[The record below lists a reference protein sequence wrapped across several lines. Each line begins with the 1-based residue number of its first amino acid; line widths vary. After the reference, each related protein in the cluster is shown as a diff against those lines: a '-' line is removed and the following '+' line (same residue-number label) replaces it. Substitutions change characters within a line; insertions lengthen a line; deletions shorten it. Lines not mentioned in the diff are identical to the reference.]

1 MKKIALS
8 SALAALIAI
17 PALGI
22 EVYSNEEKD
31 ASVSL
36 YGSLRGFVGGG
47 GEFPKINDGKAD
59 GSGKA
64 LIGFQNNSHFGIDS
78 KYGKLF
84 TKVEFGLNEAGFL
97 TAGSGPGLR
106 KVFGTYDFGA
116 GGKLT
121 FGKLDTPTIES
132 GFQSDFNNNDAGGN
146 GFGSVTTGSRKLQ
159 IQYAHSGA
167 TVAIIADEA
176 AAGNATNTAYFQS
189 YAANAKLN
197 AFPRIAVSYEGKI
210 GEKGKFKVAAT
221 YKYYGESAKVKVGG
235 AETETNLHAGHLFA
249 GAKIPFGEKAY
260 LSAIFNY
267 GINGHLYGE
276 QITGISQGGY
286 GFTDVTTLADGAF
299 VGGIGNGLYTSI
311 GNNGNP
317 TNTTNWYFTNAQRAG
332 LLLEGGAKI
341 NDTIS
346 IAAGAGYQ
354 ATFNGIGQR
363 GNAYNL
369 GLQAIHSY
377 KVYANLPINVAKGF
391 QVVPQIAFYDTV
403 FTGKHIADYHQA
415 ALVGLIRLK
424 YDF

>member
-8 SALAALIAI
+8 SALAALVAI

-47 GEFPKINDGKAD
+47 GELPQINDWRLD
-59 GSGKA
+59 GSSHT
-64 LIGFQNNSHFGIDS
+64 LMGFQNNSHFGIDS

-84 TKVEFGLNEAGFL
+84 TKVEFGLHETGFL
-97 TAGSGPGLR
+97 SAGYGPGLR

-132 GFQSDFNNNDAGGN
+132 GFQSDFNNNDAGGQ
-146 GFGSVTTGSRKLQ
+146 GFGSITTGSRKLQ

-176 AAGNATNTAYFQS
+176 AEGNATAATYIQG

-197 AFPRIAVSYEGKI
+197 VFPRIAASYEGKI

-221 YKYYGESAKVKVGG
+221 YKYYGNNPVNVYA
-235 AETETNLHAGHLFA
+235 TEPYTPNANANAHAGHLFA

-260 LSAIFNY
+260 LSAIFHY
-267 GINGHLYGE
+267 GINGHLYAE
-276 QITGISQGGY
+276 QQTSYSVGKYGY
-286 GFTDVTTLADGAF
+286 ENLNSTA
-299 VGGIGNGLYTSI
+299 GL
-311 GNNGNP
+311 
-317 TNTTNWYFTNAQRAG
+317 NAQRTG

-346 IAAGAGYQ
+346 VVAGAGYQ
-354 ATFNGIGQR
+354 ATFNGINQR
-363 GNAYNL
+363 GHLSNHNGA
-369 GLQAIHSY
+369 QAIHSY
-377 KVYANLPINVAKGF
+377 KIYANLPISVAKGF
-391 QVVPQIAFYDTV
+391 EVVPQIGFYDTIETYRV
-403 FTGKHIADYHQA
+403 KTDNHRT

>member
-1 MKKIALS
+1 MKKLALS
-8 SALAALIAI
+8 GALAAIVAI

-22 EVYSNEEKD
+22 EVYSNDEKG
-31 ASVSL
+31 ASVEL

-47 GEFPKINDGKAD
+47 GALPQINTPSAD
-59 GSGKA
+59 GSGNY
-64 LIGFQNNSHFGIDS
+64 LIGFQNNSHFGINS
-78 KYGKLF
+78 RYGKLF
-84 TKVEFGLNEAGFL
+84 TKVEFGLHETGFL
-97 TAGSGPGLR
+97 SAGNGPGLR

-121 FGKLDTPTIES
+121 FGKIDTPTIEG

-159 IQYAHSGA
+159 IQYSHSGA

-176 AAGNATNTAYFQS
+176 TAGNATNTTYTQS
-189 YAANAKLN
+189 YAANSRLN

-221 YKYYGESAKVKVGG
+221 YKYYGENQNA
-235 AETETNLHAGHLFA
+235 HAGHLIA
-249 GAKIPFGEKAY
+249 GAKVPFGNAY
-260 LSAIFNY
+260 LSTIFHY
-267 GINGHLYGE
+267 GINGHLYSE
-276 QITGISQGGY
+276 QQTAYSTGGY
-286 GFTDVTTLADGAF
+286 GYSNLNTAATNEGA
-299 VGGIGNGLYTSI
+299 GMH
-311 GNNGNP
+311 
-317 TNTTNWYFTNAQRAG
+317 AQRAG

-346 IAAGAGYQ
+346 LAAGVGYQ
-354 ATFNGIGQR
+354 ATFNGINQR
-363 GNAYNL
+363 GHLGYNR
-369 GLQAIHSY
+369 GAQAIHSY

-391 QVVPQIAFYDTV
+391 QVVPQIGFYDTIETYRAAGV
-403 FTGKHIADYHQA
+403 ANNHRT

>member
-1 MKKIALS
+1 MKKLALS
-8 SALAALIAI
+8 GALAAIVAI

-22 EVYSNEEKD
+22 EVYSNEEKG
-31 ASVSL
+31 ASVEL

-47 GEFPKINDGKAD
+47 GTLPKINDNGLPA
-59 GSGKA
+59 GNGNA
-64 LIGFQNNSHFGIDS
+64 LIGFQNNSHFGINS

-84 TKVEFGLNEAGFL
+84 TKVEFGLHEMGFL
-97 TAGSGPGLR
+97 SAGSGPGLR
-106 KVFGTYDFGA
+106 KVFGTYDFGS

-121 FGKLDTPTIES
+121 FGKLDTPTIEG
-132 GFQSDFNNNDAGGN
+132 GFQSDFNNNDAGAN

-159 IQYAHSGA
+159 IQYSNSGA

-176 AAGNATNTAYFQS
+176 AAGNATNTTYTQS
-189 YAANAKLN
+189 YAANSRLN

-221 YKYYGESAKVKVGG
+221 YKYYGESAKVKVG
-235 AETETNLHAGHLFA
+235 ETETEANLHAGHLFA
-249 GAKIPFGEKAY
+249 GAKIPFGEAY

-276 QITGISQGGY
+276 QITGVSQGGY
-286 GFTDVTTLADGAF
+286 GFTDITTLNDRTRVDIG
-299 VGGIGNGLYTSI
+299 VGSA
-311 GNNGNP
+311 
-317 TNTTNWYFTNAQRAG
+317 TNTTNLYFINAQRAG

-346 IAAGAGYQ
+346 VVAGAGYQ

-363 GNAYNL
+363 GNAHNL

-391 QVVPQIAFYDTV
+391 QVVPQIALYDTV

>member
-1 MKKIALS
+1 MKNLALS
-8 SALAALIAI
+8 GALAAIVAI

-22 EVYSNEEKD
+22 EVYSNEEKG
-31 ASVSL
+31 ASVEL

-47 GEFPKINDGKAD
+47 GELPKINDSRLPAGD
-59 GSGKA
+59 GNA
-64 LIGFQNNSHFGIDS
+64 LIGFQNNSHFGINS

-84 TKVEFGLNEAGFL
+84 TKVEFGLSEGGFL
-97 TAGSGPGLR
+97 GTTAVASDGTSKNYVGLR
-106 KVFGTYDFGA
+106 KVFGTYDFGS

-121 FGKLDTPTIES
+121 FGKIDTPTIEG
-132 GFQSDFNNNDAGGN
+132 GFQSDFNNNDAGGQ
-146 GFGSVTTGSRKLQ
+146 GFGSITTGSRKLQ

-176 AAGNATNTAYFQS
+176 ATGNATNTVYTQS

-197 AFPRIAVSYEGKI
+197 PFPRIAVSYEGKI

-221 YKYYGESAKVKVGG
+221 YKWYGENYSSQPRANV
-235 AETETNLHAGHLFA
+235 HAGHLVA

-260 LSAIFNY
+260 LSAIFHY
-267 GINGHLYGE
+267 GINGHLYAE
-276 QITGISQGGY
+276 QQTSYSVGKYGY
-286 GFTDVTTLADGAF
+286 SNLNTEA
-299 VGGIGNGLYTSI
+299 GL
-311 GNNGNP
+311 
-317 TNTTNWYFTNAQRAG
+317 NAQRTG

-346 IAAGAGYQ
+346 VAAGVGYQ
-354 ATFNGIGQR
+354 ATFNGINQR
-363 GNAYNL
+363 GHLSNNNGA
-369 GLQAIHSY
+369 QAIHSY

-391 QVVPQIAFYDTV
+391 QVVPQLGFYDTIETYRV
-403 FTGKHIADYHQA
+403 KTDNHRT

>member
-47 GEFPKINDGKAD
+47 GITSANPANDGSYA
-59 GSGKA
+59 
-64 LIGFQNNSHFGIDS
+64 IGFQNNSHFGIDS

-84 TKVEFGLNEAGFL
+84 TKVEFGLREGGFL
-97 TAGSGPGLR
+97 GSVAGPGLR

-121 FGKLDTPTIES
+121 FGKIDTPMIES
-132 GFQSDFNNNDAGGN
+132 GFQSDFNHNDAGGN
-146 GFGSVTTGSRKLQ
+146 GFGSTTTGSRKLQ

-167 TVAIIADEA
+167 TIAIIHDDAANNDSGTLA
-176 AAGNATNTAYFQS
+176 LVTNNGAAGASAYTGVGHS
-189 YAANAKLN
+189 RI
-197 AFPRIAVSYEGKI
+197 PRIALSYEGKI
-210 GEKGKFKVAAT
+210 GEEGKFKVAAT
-221 YKYYGESAKVKVGG
+221 YKYFDRTKADSIPPGHIDDV
-235 AETETNLHAGHLFA
+235 HAGHLFV
-249 GAKIPFGEKAY
+249 GAKIPFGEAY
-260 LSAIFNY
+260 LSTIFNY
-267 GINGHLYGE
+267 GINGHTYSE
-276 QITGISQGGY
+276 QTTAASQGGY
-286 GFTDVTTLADGAF
+286 GYTYSYDGTA
-299 VGGIGNGLYTSI
+299 GL
-311 GNNGNP
+311 
-317 TNTTNWYFTNAQRAG
+317 NAQRAG

-346 IAAGAGYQ
+346 VAAGAGYQ
-354 ATFNGIGQR
+354 ATFNGNEQR
-363 GNAYNL
+363 GNER
-369 GLQAIHSY
+369 GGFRQAIHSY

-391 QVVPQIAFYDTV
+391 QVVPQLAFYDVIETYK
-403 FTGKHIADYHQA
+403 GADNIQKA
-415 ALVGLIRLK
+415 ALVGLVRLK